1 LRARRTSGRGLRGQ
15 AGLAAALIVGLVA
28 MTQSPASAAP
38 PHRQLV
44 ERAGEITEA
53 TALVSDPS
61 APNLLYVSQRDGK
74 IYTLEDSEANLLVDL
89 SPLVAPVGDNHR
101 GEEALSSIV
110 LDPGFSTNHGLYV
123 AYPSQAEPGNIRV
136 EELTVSGDP
145 ATILA
150 SRRLVIAIPHGA
162 SSHHFGGQ
170 LQFGP
175 DGYLYISTGDGYPP
189 PPYPTSSPAQD
200 LDSLLG
206 KLLRIDPEDPDG
218 AGPAT
223 YSIPLDSPFAGQV
236 GARGEIWSLGFRNP
250 FRFSFDRAG
259 GDLVI
264 GDVGQDAAEEI
275 NWADSPGP
283 GEVGGAGL
291 DYGWPCREGDAPYV
305 GTVGPPGCPAS
316 PRAFTD
322 PVFLYPHDGPESG
335 CAVIGGYVVRDP
347 TLGDLAGRYLYGDF
361 CTGEI
366 KSLLGASSRLE
377 PALDLEGGFELESF
391 GEDAC
396 GRQYVLAE
404 DVYRIEGDAPA
415 SCGRLRVTVSG
426 DGSVGGAGI
435 ACPGSCERLFTADD
449 PLGAVSLVP
458 APAPGW
464 RFAGW
469 EGACGGLGQCSTV
482 VDRERDVSAKF
493 VPLTAP
499 EAPAPT
505 PGPSRLPRPSP
516 PAGEGPGVSAR
527 LSVGRF
533 VAHPRTGTGTLTVG
547 VTVPGTVVLSAR
559 GIARVSKHLGA
570 GKGRLTIAAV
580 GRKRRILA
588 ASGEL
593 AVTVKVA
600 YRSNRGEAVARFR
613 RVTLRANG

>member
-1 LRARRTSGRGLRGQ
+1 VRAGRTSLPGLWGHT
-15 AGLAAALIVGLVA
+15 GLAAALIVGLIA
-28 MTQSPASAAP
+28 TTPSPAATAA
-38 PHRQLV
+38 PHRQLI

-53 TALVSDPS
+53 TSLVSDPS
-61 APNLLYVSQRDGK
+61 APNRLYVSQRDGK
-74 IYTLEDSEANLLVDL
+74 IYTLEDGEANLLVDL
-89 SPLVAPVGDNHR
+89 SSLVAPVGDNHH

-110 LDPGFSTNHGLYV
+110 LGTDFSASHHLYV
-123 AYPSQAEPGNIRV
+123 DYPSQAEPGSIRV
-136 EELTVSGDP
+136 EELTASGDA

-150 SRRLVIAIPHGA
+150 SRRLVIAIPHGD

-189 PPYPTSSPAQD
+189 PYPTSSPAQD
-200 LDSLLG
+200 LDNLLG

-223 YSIPLDSPFAGQV
+223 YSIPLDNPFVDQI

-275 NWADSPGP
+275 NRADSPGP

-291 DYGWPCREGDAPYV
+291 DYGWPCREGDEPYV
-305 GTVGPPGCPAS
+305 GVVGPPGCPAN
-316 PRAFTD
+316 PPTFTD
-322 PVFLYPHDGPESG
+322 PVLFYPHEGPESG
-335 CAVIGGYVVRDP
+335 CAVIGGYVVHDP
-347 TLGDLAGRYLYGDF
+347 TLDDLEGRYLYGDF

-366 KSLLGASSRLE
+366 KSLLGSSSRLE
-377 PALDLEGGFELESF
+377 PNLDLEGGFELESF

-396 GRQYVLAE
+396 GREYVLAE
-404 DVYRIEGDAPA
+404 DLYRIEGDAPA

-426 DGSVGGAGI
+426 AGSVDGAGI
-435 ACPGSCERLFTADD
+435 ACPGSCDRLFTAAD
-449 PLGAVSLVP
+449 PLTPVALTA

-464 RFAGW
+464 RFTGW
-469 EGACGGLGQCSTV
+469 EGACDGLGQCATV
-482 VDRERDVSAKF
+482 VDREREVTARF
-493 VPLTAP
+493 IPLTTFEVP
-499 EAPAPT
+499 VPAPT
-505 PGPSRLPRPSP
+505 GGEVPGPSP
-516 PAGEGPGVSAR
+516 PAGDGSSVAAR
-527 LSVGRF
+527 LSLGRF
-533 VAHPRTGTGTLTVG
+533 RAHPRTGNGTLTIG
-547 VTVPGTVVLSAR
+547 VTVPGAVVLSAN
-559 GIARVSKHLGA
+559 GMAKVSERLAA
-570 GKGRLTIAAV
+570 GRARLTIAAV

-593 AVTVKVA
+593 TVRVKISFRPDLGQA
-600 YRSNRGEAVARFR
+600 LARFR
-613 RVTLRANG
+613 KVTLRRSG